1 MLMIGNGRL
10 VTRDDQAPFFEHG
23 SVVLD
28 GNVVKKAGEE
38 AELKKEFPDA
48 EYVDANLLALSRSLF
63 PSFLDMILPAPCPNI
78 NPKAC
83 RMAIR
88 LNTTP
93 TAPLALVPKRLTK
106 YVSAVL

>member
-1 MLMIGNGRL
+1 MANGRIVGVL
-10 VTRDDQAPFFEHG
+10 PSARINGVKNVIPTAPI
-23 SVVLD
+23 SVPVRID
-28 GNVVKKAGEE
+28 RKK
-38 AELKKEFPDA
+38 L
-48 EYVDANLLALSRSLF
+48 VDANLLALSRSLF